1 LEDDHMRKLRGFLAM
16 AGLVLFAQTSH
27 AQGCYGG
34 AGGSFNFQ
42 FSGQFSAPSFPVY
55 TPPPRFE
62 RFDFQ
67 FSQFSPQQF
76 CPPAAFAYEPAYRPP
91 VVYGGNGYGGNGF
104 NGGGSYSRQASLNV
118 FGRPVV
124 GFERRGHFNGY
135 GGGLRYQGLYGRQ
148 PVYRGGGG
156 GGG

>member
-1 LEDDHMRKLRGFLAM
+1 MRKLRGFLAM
-16 AGLVLFAQTSH
+16 VGLLIFAHTSH

-34 AGGSFNFQ
+34 AGGSFNFS

-55 TPPPRFE
+55 VPQYQPQFQ
-62 RFDFQ
+62 FQ
-67 FSQFSPQQF
+67 FSQFSPQQY

-91 VVYGGNGYGGNGF
+91 VVYGSNGYSNGF

-124 GFERRGHFNGY
+124 GVERRGSFNGY

-148 PVYRGGGG
+148 PSYGRAGGG
-156 GGG
+156 